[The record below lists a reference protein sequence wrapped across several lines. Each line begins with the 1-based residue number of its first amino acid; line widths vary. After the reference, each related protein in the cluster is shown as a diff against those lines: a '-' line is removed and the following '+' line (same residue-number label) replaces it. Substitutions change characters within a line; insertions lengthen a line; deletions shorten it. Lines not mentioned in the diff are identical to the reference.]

1 MSEDKAEEAKAAPQT
16 GDDAPKPRR
25 PPRDKTCY
33 NCGKVSSVIFVTF
46 QQPVASTNSFPST
59 GWSYCKGLPE

>member
-33 NCGKVSSVIFVTF
+33 NCGKVTSVMFVTF
-46 QQPVASTNSFPST
+46 Q
-59 GWSYCKGLPE
+59 